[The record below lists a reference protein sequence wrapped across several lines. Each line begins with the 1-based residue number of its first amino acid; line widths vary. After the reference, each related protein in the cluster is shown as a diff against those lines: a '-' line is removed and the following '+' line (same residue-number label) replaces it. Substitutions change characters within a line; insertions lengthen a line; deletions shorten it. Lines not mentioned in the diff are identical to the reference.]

1 MKIIRLIN
9 IGLLKCKN
17 ALHPY
22 NSYWSNDPC
31 NLTKIFH
38 IGDTVWWEDPD
49 GICSGK
55 YEIVDMNLED
65 GILVLSNGSS
75 IVEAYDDECVP
86 PIKKLINRLIKNL
99 IDRLI

>member
-17 ALHPY
+17 ALHYYKDSNYDPY
-22 NSYWSNDPC
+22 

-49 GICSGK
+49 DGLCSGK
-55 YEIVDMNLED
+55 YEIVDMNLEY
-65 GILVLSNGSS
+65 GKLILSNGSS

-86 PIKKLINRLIKNL
+86 PIKKLINILI
-99 IDRLI
+99 